1 MLQQAHPGVAAA
13 ADILLGQA
21 ALNTTGK
28 SLNSSQAASA
38 SNGSE
43 AAAAKAFPDA
53 ASGAG
58 AAAGT
63 GAEGQAKEPEIPWR
77 QVAGL
82 LHSQG
87 VTDPQGL
94 VSTLCICSGWCDCSA
109 GALCIKCA
117 WWQALCQRFHRLQKL
132 LALGQICAK
141 VYTQNMN
148 QLHGMCL

>member
-28 SLNSSQAASA
+28 SLNSSQAAAA
-38 SNGSE
+38 SNGSD
-43 AAAAKAFPDA
+43 AAASGASSDA

-58 AAAGT
+58 ATAGA
-63 GAEGQAKEPEIPWR
+63 GAEGQAREPEIPWR

-94 VSTLCICSGWCDCSA
+94 VSTMHI
-109 GALCIKCA
+109 
-117 WWQALCQRFHRLQKL
+117 
-132 LALGQICAK
+132 
-141 VYTQNMN
+141 
-148 QLHGMCL
+148 

>member
-1 MLQQAHPGVAAA
+1 MLQQAHPGIAAA

-28 SLNSSQAASA
+28 TTQSLNSSQAATA
-38 SNGSE
+38 SNGSD
-43 AAAAKAFPDA
+43 AAASRASSDA

-63 GAEGQAKEPEIPWR
+63 GAEGQAREPEIPWR

-94 VSTLCICSGWCDCSA
+94 VSTLCVYSAWCDFPA
-109 GALCIKCA
+109 GALCTKRT
-117 WWQALCQRFHRLQKL
+117 W
-132 LALGQICAK
+132 
-141 VYTQNMN
+141 
-148 QLHGMCL
+148 